1 MAQWLSGAACEV
13 NMMQLL
19 LAEPRRGTV
28 QQRHM
33 LQALVSVHAAVEFV
47 ELKSMN

>member
-1 MAQWLSGAACEV
+1 MAQLLSGAACEV

-19 LAEPRRGTV
+19 LAEPPRETT

-33 LQALVSVHAAVEFV
+33 LQALVSLPATAYV
-47 ELKSMN
+47 